1 MKRPSIVKF
10 TTPLPVH
17 SGNIEDVISRIELLK
32 KDLTY
37 ILGRLEEKI
46 ENLEN

>member
-1 MKRPSIVKF
+1 MKKPSIVKF
-10 TTPLPVH
+10 TTPPPVS
-17 SGNIEDVISRIELLK
+17 SGNIEDVISRIELMR

-37 ILGRLEEKI
+37 ILSRLEEKI